1 MPRARRPPGV
11 PGDVGRPRMIAHKPL
26 WLPDWGYTAKA
37 KQKVIGIGGIADNQV
52 FESYLKSNFEVV
64 EFYEFVDHHDY
75 KSDEINKIVEVMAHH
90 EAMLVTTEKDFIKL
104 GHFKNLI
111 AKSCF
116 YLPIEIKFIKGQ
128 STFFKLVDDTMKK
141 YPKY

>member
-1 MPRARRPPGV
+1 
-11 PGDVGRPRMIAHKPL
+11 
-26 WLPDWGYTAKA
+26 
-37 KQKVIGIGGIADNQV
+37 VIGIGGIADNQV

-64 EFYEFVDHHDY
+64 EFYEFADHHDY
-75 KSDEINKIVEVMAHH
+75 KTDEINKIVEVMAHH

-104 GHFKNLI
+104 GDFKNLI